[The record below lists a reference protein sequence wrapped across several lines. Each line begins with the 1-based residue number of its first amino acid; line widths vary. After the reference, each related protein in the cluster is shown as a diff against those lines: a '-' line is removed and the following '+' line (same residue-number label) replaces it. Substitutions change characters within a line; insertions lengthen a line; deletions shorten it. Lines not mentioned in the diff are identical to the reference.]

1 MSNSK
6 SKDVVPKE
14 IKKYGGR
21 KSRKLKQ
28 NIKTERRV
36 RKSRDRYTI
45 KTIKRRK
52 TINGGKSTHNP
63 NVNRTLKTMPISDL
77 ERAML
82 EEQRQQA
89 MLEQRQRAMLEERQA
104 MLELRHA
111 MLEELRRRAI
121 LKERQRQ
128 PDIRLD
134 DSLTEKE
141 QKGVEQQQ
149 KDIDD
154 FFGRL

>member
-63 NVNRTLKTMPISDL
+63 NGTLTVKKMPISDL
-77 ERAML
+77 QQAMLEEEQRRAML
-82 EEQRQQA
+82 EEQQRQQA
-89 MLEQRQRAMLEERQA
+89 MLEEQQRQQA
-104 MLELRHA
+104 
-111 MLEELRRRAI
+111 
-121 LKERQRQ
+121 
-128 PDIRLD
+128 IRLD
-134 DSLTEKE
+134 EPITQVGLN
-141 QKGVEQQQ
+141 GIRAQQQ
-149 KDIDD
+149 DIDN
-154 FFGRL
+154 FFIGM

>member
-63 NVNRTLKTMPISDL
+63 NGTLTVKKMPISDL
-77 ERAML
+77 QQAMLEEEQRRAML
-82 EEQRQQA
+82 EEQQRQQA
-89 MLEQRQRAMLEERQA
+89 MLEEQQRQQA
-104 MLELRHA
+104 
-111 MLEELRRRAI
+111 
-121 LKERQRQ
+121 
-128 PDIRLD
+128 IRLD
-134 DSLTEKE
+134 EPITQVGLN
-141 QKGVEQQQ
+141 GIRVQQQ
-149 KDIDD
+149 DINN
-154 FFGRL
+154 FFYGM

>member
-63 NVNRTLKTMPISDL
+63 NVNHTLKTMPISDL

-82 EEQRQQA
+82 EE
-89 MLEQRQRAMLEERQA
+89 EQRRAMLEEQ
-104 MLELRHA
+104 
-111 MLEELRRRAI
+111 
-121 LKERQRQ
+121 QRQ
-128 PDIRLD
+128 QAIRLD
-134 DSLTEKE
+134 EPITQVGLN
-141 QKGVEQQQ
+141 GIRAQQQ
-149 KDIDD
+149 DINN
-154 FFGRL
+154 FFIGM

>member
-28 NIKTERRV
+28 NIKTERRI

-52 TINGGKSTHNP
+52 TINGGKYTHNP
-63 NVNRTLKTMPISDL
+63 NVNHTLKSMPISDL

-89 MLEQRQRAMLEERQA
+89 MLEERQRAMLEERQA

-111 MLEELRRRAI
+111 MLEELRRR
-121 LKERQRQ
+121 RQ

-134 DSLTEKE
+134 DSLTEEEK
-141 QKGVEQQQ
+141 KGVEQQQ

-154 FFGRL
+154 FFDRL

>member
-1 MSNSK
+1 MSDSK

-52 TINGGKSTHNP
+52 TIKGGKSTHNP
-63 NVNRTLKTMPISDL
+63 NGNPTVKPMPISDL
-77 ERAML
+77 ERAIL

-89 MLEQRQRAMLEERQA
+89 MLEQQQRQQA
-104 MLELRHA
+104 MLEQQRRQHA
-111 MLEELRRRAI
+111 
-121 LKERQRQ
+121 
-128 PDIRLD
+128 IRLD
-134 DSLTEKE
+134 EPITQVGLN
-141 QKGVEQQQ
+141 GIRAQQQ
-149 KDIDD
+149 DIDN

>member
-52 TINGGKSTHNP
+52 TINGGKSTHYP
-63 NVNRTLKTMPISDL
+63 NVNHTLKTMPISDL
-77 ERAML
+77 QQAML
-82 EEQRQQA
+82 EEEQRQQA
-89 MLEQRQRAMLEERQA
+89 MLE
-104 MLELRHA
+104 
-111 MLEELRRRAI
+111 ELRRR
-121 LKERQRQ
+121 RQ

>member
-1 MSNSK
+1 MSDSK
-6 SKDVVPKE
+6 SKDFVPKE

-21 KSRKLKQ
+21 KSRKSKQ

-52 TINGGKSTHNP
+52 TIKGGKYAHKSNGNLTI
-63 NVNRTLKTMPISDL
+63 KTMPVSDL

-82 EEQRQQA
+82 EEQ
-89 MLEQRQRAMLEERQA
+89 QRLAMLEEQR
-104 MLELRHA
+104 LA
-111 MLEELRRRAI
+111 MLEEQQ
-121 LKERQRQ
+121 RQR
-128 PDIRLD
+128 PIRLD
-134 DSLTEKE
+134 EPITRVDLDRIRA
-141 QKGVEQQQ
+141 QQQ
-149 KDIDD
+149 EINN

>member
-45 KTIKRRK
+45 KTIKRQK

-63 NVNRTLKTMPISDL
+63 NVNHTLKTMPISDL

-89 MLEQRQRAMLEERQA
+89 MLEEQQRQQA
-104 MLELRHA
+104 
-111 MLEELRRRAI
+111 
-121 LKERQRQ
+121 
-128 PDIRLD
+128 IRLD
-134 DSLTEKE
+134 EPITQVGLN
-141 QKGVEQQQ
+141 GIRVQQQ
-149 KDIDD
+149 DINN
-154 FFGRL
+154 FFYGM